1 MEYHWMWI
9 AFGAV
14 VTGMLVLDTVV
25 FVRRPHA
32 MSIGQSL
39 AWSLAWVSLAALF
52 GVAVYF
58 ERGPVKG
65 LEFVTGYVVEWSL
78 SMDNLFVFL
87 VIFAY
92 FAVPEIYRQRVLF
105 WGIML
110 AVILRGVFIAAGA
123 ALLAHFEWI
132 MYLFGAFLVFTA
144 FKLLRQGDDDQI
156 EPSRNPILRF
166 FRRFVAVTPDY
177 HEQRFF
183 VRLDGH
189 WLATPLVPVFIV
201 IGTTDIVFAT
211 DSIPAIFGITRDP
224 FIVYTSNVF
233 AVLGLRGL
241 FFLLAGIVRLFRF
254 LKIGISLV
262 LAFIGVKML
271 VADFYR
277 IPAGASLLV
286 VGAILGISI
295 LASLAIRP
303 RKEEAQPVAARS
315 EGPLSDQPEI
325 GDALLAKPG
334 SKAEVGVGPG
344 AGGGA

>member
-1 MEYHWMWI
+1 VAEHWLWI
-9 AFGAV
+9 LFGAV
-14 VTGMLVLDTVV
+14 VLGMLVFDTIV

-32 MSIGQSL
+32 MSLGQSL
-39 AWSLAWVSLAALF
+39 AWCLAWVSLAALF
-52 GVAVYF
+52 AVAIYLQK
-58 ERGPVKG
+58 GPEKG

-87 VIFAY
+87 VIFSY
-92 FAVPEIYRQRVLF
+92 FAVPDIFRQRVLF

-144 FKLLRQGDDDQI
+144 IKLLRQGDDDHI
-156 EPSRNPILRF
+156 EPSRNPALRF
-166 FRRFVAVTPDY
+166 FRRFVAVTPEY
-177 HEQRFF
+177 HQERFF

-224 FIVYTSNVF
+224 FVVYTSNVF

-241 FFLLAGIVRLFRF
+241 FFLLAGIMKLFRY
-254 LKIGISLV
+254 LKVGISLV
-262 LAFIGVKML
+262 LAFIGIKML
-271 VADFYR
+271 IVDLYK
-277 IPAGASLLV
+277 IPAGASLMV
-286 VGAILGISI
+286 VGALLGLSI
-295 LASLAIRP
+295 LASVLVRP
-303 RKEEAQPVAARS
+303 QEAEPEPALSEAQSVLPSTVRIEYAVRAM
-315 EGPLSDQPEI
+315 PE
-325 GDALLAKPG
+325 
-334 SKAEVGVGPG
+334 AEVGAHSERTRGV
-344 AGGGA
+344 

>member
-1 MEYHWMWI
+1 MFYYWI
-9 AFGAV
+9 LFNLFAL
-14 VTGMLVLDTVV
+14 GMLVLDLRV
-25 FVRRPHA
+25 FHRSGRAVPPRQA
-32 MSIGQSL
+32 L
-39 AWSLAWVSLAALF
+39 AWSALYLALAAAFAVL
-52 GVAVYF
+52 VYF
-58 ERGPVKG
+58 WQGHQAA
-65 LEFVTGYVVEWSL
+65 LEFVTGYVLELSL
-78 SMDNLFVFL
+78 SVDNLFVFL
-87 VIFAY
+87 VIFTY

-144 FKLLRQGDDDQI
+144 IKLLRQGDDDQI
-156 EPSRNPILRF
+156 EPSRNPVLRF

-241 FFLLAGIVRLFRF
+241 FFLLAGIVRLFRY
-254 LKIGISLV
+254 LKYGISLV
-262 LAFIGVKML
+262 LGFIGVKML
-271 VADFYR
+271 VADFYKVS
-277 IPAGASLLV
+277 PGASLLV
-286 VGAILGISI
+286 VGAILAVSI

-303 RKEEAQPVAARS
+303 RKGEAQPVVARS
-315 EGPLSDQPEI
+315 EGALSDQPNIE
-325 GDALLAKPG
+325 DEFLVKSG

>member
-1 MEYHWMWI
+1 MEYHWAWI
-9 AFGAV
+9 TFGAV
-14 VTGMLVLDTVV
+14 VLGMLVFDIVV
-25 FVRRPHA
+25 MVRRPHA

-39 AWSLAWVSLAALF
+39 IWSLAWVSLAALF
-52 GVAVYF
+52 AVAVYLQ
-58 ERGPVKG
+58 RGPAKG

-87 VIFAY
+87 VIFTY
-92 FAVPEIYRQRVLF
+92 FAVPDIYRQRVLF

-144 FKLLRQGDDDQI
+144 IKLLRQGDDDQI

-254 LKIGISLV
+254 LKYGISLV
-262 LAFIGVKML
+262 LGFIGVKML
-271 VADFYR
+271 IVDFYK

-286 VGAILGISI
+286 VGAILAVSI
-295 LASLAIRP
+295 LASLTIP
-303 RKEEAQPVAARS
+303 QRKEEAQPVVDQS
-315 EGPLSDQPEI
+315 ETALPDQPNIE
-325 GDALLAKPG
+325 GALLAKSGP
-334 SKAEVGVGPG
+334 KAEVGVGPA

>member
-1 MEYHWMWI
+1 MAGHWLWI
-9 AFGAV
+9 LFGVV
-14 VTGMLVLDTVV
+14 VTGMLIFDTVV

-32 MSIGQSL
+32 MSLGQSL
-39 AWSLAWVSLAALF
+39 VWSLAWVALAGSFAA
-52 GVAVYF
+52 AVYWQYGS
-58 ERGPVKG
+58 EKG
-65 LEFVTGYVVEWSL
+65 LEFVAGYVIEWSL

-87 VIFAY
+87 VIFTY

-105 WGIML
+105 WGIMG

-123 ALLAHFEWI
+123 TLLAHFEWI
-132 MYLFGAFLVFTA
+132 MYLFGAFLVFTG
-144 FKLLRQGDDDQI
+144 FKLLRQGGEDHI
-156 EPSRNPILRF
+156 EPSRNPVLRL

-201 IGTTDIVFAT
+201 IGTTDIIFAT

-224 FIVYTSNVF
+224 FIVYSSNVF

-241 FFLLAGIVRLFRF
+241 FFLLSGIMKLFRY
-254 LKIGISLV
+254 LKVGISFVLV
-262 LAFIGVKML
+262 FVGIKML
-271 VADFYR
+271 VVDYYK

-295 LASLAIRP
+295 LASLLRRAPQEAPEIARP
-303 RKEEAQPVAARS
+303 QPEARLPEGPEVSALLRAESAEEAETGMRRGA
-315 EGPLSDQPEI
+315 
-325 GDALLAKPG
+325 PG
-334 SKAEVGVGPG
+334 QV
-344 AGGGA
+344 